1 MPLSLRKVMY
11 HCLYRV
17 KFVLCAHPKIM
28 IESNYYYFD
37 NFSNESDQFTYK
49 EACAEEK
56 EKESTSENHALPSP
70 LIRKKLL
77 LD

>member
-1 MPLSLRKVMY
+1 
-11 HCLYRV
+11 
-17 KFVLCAHPKIM
+17 M